1 MVTTRRLTNE
11 EIYYYIDMLFYDL
24 SFLLPDDISSG
35 DRKLIYDTVNNFR
48 DSDDRD
54 NDDLYTDD
62 EITDVLT
69 RIQVKH
75 GGRKSRKKRRS
86 KKKYK

>member
-24 SFLLPDDISSG
+24 SFLLPDDILSE

-48 DSDDRD
+48 DSDDR
-54 NDDLYTDD
+54 DDLYTDD

-75 GGRKSRKKRRS
+75 GGRKSRKKKRRS
-86 KKKYK
+86 L

>member
-1 MVTTRRLTNE
+1 MVTTRTLTNE

-24 SFLLPDDISSG
+24 SFLLPDDIPSV
-35 DRKLIYDTVNNFR
+35 DRKLIYDTVNKFR

-54 NDDLYTDD
+54 SYLYTDD

>member
-24 SFLLPDDISSG
+24 SFLLPDDILSE

-48 DSDDRD
+48 DSDDR
-54 NDDLYTDD
+54 DDLYTDD

-75 GGRKSRKKRRS
+75 GGRKSRKKKKNRRMTR
-86 KKKYK
+86 KI